1 MTQIGAPL
9 GLVTSL
15 ARELNERGVSYCHWK
30 SNASIDRA
38 LAGEG
43 DLDLLVGRDSI
54 GSFYEVLAGLR
65 FTRADARG
73 RAEVPG
79 TEHFYGYDSEAEA
92 FVHIHAHFQM
102 ILGHDRT
109 KNYHLPIEEAYL
121 NASWQ
126 QGLLHLPDPNF
137 EYVVFV
143 IRMTLK
149 YSIWDE
155 ILWNALLGRSS
166 RPKPVERDEFQAFQ
180 ERANVDKVSQL
191 LAEHLPYIDASLFK
205 DCVDILQSKTSIR
218 RRLVTVHRLQQS
230 LSAHGRYAPAVDV
243 GLRLWRRV
251 VVTIRKKV
259 GGPPPQ
265 RLATGGAIIAVIG
278 GDGSGKSTALDEVH
292 RWLGAE
298 FDVKR
303 IHLGKPKWSVTTILV
318 RGILQVLAAIASAGK
333 SSQPDEAHRSIV
345 DRYRPVFWMVCKARD
360 RFHTYRKAR
369 RFTTNGGLVVSDR
382 YPHPSLRI
390 MDAPQIEGML
400 DETLD
405 GPFARWMMRIEQKY
419 HQSIGLPELVVAL
432 RLDPEIAVLRKT
444 TESPESVR
452 RRGNE
457 IWQMTWEDG
466 SVHVVDASRSK
477 EEVARELKSLIWS
490 RLA

>member
-9 GLVTSL
+9 GLIKSL
-15 ARELNERGVSYCHWK
+15 ARELNDRGVKYCHWK
-30 SNASIDRA
+30 SNATIDRA

-43 DLDLLVGRDSI
+43 DLDLLIGRDSI
-54 GSFYEVLAGLR
+54 GRFDEVMASLR
-65 FTRADARG
+65 FTRADAKG
-73 RAEVPG
+73 RADVPG
-79 TEHFYGYDSEAEA
+79 TEHFYGYDEDADA
-92 FVHIHAHFQM
+92 FVHIHAHYQM

-121 NASWQ
+121 RASRQ

-143 IRMTLK
+143 IRMILK
-149 YSIWDE
+149 YSTWDE

-166 RPKPVERDEFQAFQ
+166 RPKPAERAEFQTFQ
-180 ERANVDKVSQL
+180 ERVDDGTVSKL
-191 LAEHLPYIDASLFK
+191 LGEHLPYVEASLFQ
-205 DCVDILQSKTSIR
+205 DCVDILQSKTSIP
-218 RRLVTVHRLQQS
+218 RRLLTVHRLQQS

-251 VVTIRKKV
+251 AVTIRKRL
-259 GGPPPQ
+259 GGAPSK

-292 RWLGAE
+292 RWLASE
-298 FDVKR
+298 FDVRR
-303 IHLGKPKWSVTTILV
+303 IHLGKPRWSITTVLV
-318 RGILQVLAAIASAGK
+318 RGILQLLAAIAGAGRTTR
-333 SSQPDEAHRSIV
+333 PDASRKNLVE
-345 DRYRPVFWMVCKARD
+345 RYRPVFWMVCKARD

-400 DETLD
+400 DENLD
-405 GPFARWMMRIEQKY
+405 GPFVRRMMRIEQKY
-419 HQSIGLPELVVAL
+419 HQAIGLPELVVAL

-444 TESPESVR
+444 TESAESVR
-452 RRGNE
+452 RRGTE

-466 SVHVVDASRSK
+466 SVHVIDASKSK
-477 EEVARELKSLIWS
+477 EDVARELKSLIWS
-490 RLA
+490 RLS